1 MAAVYFKNMS
11 EYIATFF
18 THYGAS
24 QFARK
29 LRKDNVHHRMMPVPR
44 SLSSSCGTCVRFLAE
59 DVQCYTQGEDLEG
72 VYLVEGQQYHTI
84 VVHE

>member
-1 MAAVYFKNMS
+1 MEAVCFQGMS

-24 QFARK
+24 QFARR
-29 LRKDNVHHRMMPVPR
+29 LRQDGVRHRMMPVPR
-44 SLSSSCGTCVRFLAE
+44 SLSSSCGTCVRFWAE
-59 DVQCYTQGEDLEG
+59 DVQSYTQGEDLEG
-72 VYLVEGQQYHTI
+72 VYLVEGQQYHAI